1 MARRSEKRE
10 AVKEAW
16 RPGGEAVMDARRS
29 EKREAVTEARRSGRR
44 KGVMERNDR
53 VKTIQTN

>member
-10 AVKEAW
+10 AITEAW
-16 RPGGEAVMDARRS
+16 RSGGKAVMDARRS
-29 EKREAVTEARRSGRR
+29 EKREAVTEARSSGRR
-44 KGVMERNDR
+44 KRVMERNDR